1 MVLPILLG
9 LGIGLVVGAL
19 GAGGGILSVPVLVYL
34 LAQDPHTAAAESLVI
49 VGVTAIVGIIHHWRR
64 GSVAVRDGLIFGG
77 ISLVGAVAGSR
88 ASALVPGQ
96 ILLILFSALLML
108 VAVAMIR
115 RGLETRRSENRR
127 AAQARAHAAAEAR
140 ADAAGESRA
149 ETSAE
154 AEQRTEATLSPVGRP
169 KLPLLIAA
177 ATLTGLLT
185 GFFGV
190 GGGFIVVPMLVIG
203 LHLDMRRAAGTSLL
217 VMIMSSAVSL
227 IARIGTDVQI
237 DWPLVLLFLAGSMAG
252 SLLGGPLSQ
261 KARPSTLTLVFSG
274 LLAAVGVFTLVETL
288 VL

>member
-19 GAGGGILSVPVLVYL
+19 GAGGGILSIPVLVYL

-177 ATLTGLLT
+177 TLTGLLT

-237 DWPLVLLFLAGSMAG
+237 DWPLVLLFLAGSMTG